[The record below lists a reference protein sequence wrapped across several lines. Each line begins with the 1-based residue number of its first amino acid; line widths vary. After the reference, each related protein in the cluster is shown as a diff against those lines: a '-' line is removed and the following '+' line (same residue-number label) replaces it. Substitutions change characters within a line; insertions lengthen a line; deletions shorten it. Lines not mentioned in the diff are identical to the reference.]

1 MNMIND
7 KNPAPFPITVLPEF
21 FQQVAQRIHAETQSP
36 IPLICSTMLSV
47 MSMSVQD
54 LYDVAPKHNMKSLL
68 TLYLIVLAESG
79 ERKSTVY
86 KLLMQSIF
94 DIEYIWEMEYQ
105 KELLTYQAELPIW
118 EIKINALRKKLQQ
131 EVKNGTDTESSSSE
145 LKKCELQRPQEPVRK
160 RFIINDTSKAAL
172 KKELGNG
179 WQSLQG
185 RRMIILCTS

>member
-118 EIKINALRKKLQQ
+118 
-131 EVKNGTDTESSSSE
+131 
-145 LKKCELQRPQEPVRK
+145 
-160 RFIINDTSKAAL
+160 
-172 KKELGNG
+172 
-179 WQSLQG
+179 
-185 RRMIILCTS
+185 